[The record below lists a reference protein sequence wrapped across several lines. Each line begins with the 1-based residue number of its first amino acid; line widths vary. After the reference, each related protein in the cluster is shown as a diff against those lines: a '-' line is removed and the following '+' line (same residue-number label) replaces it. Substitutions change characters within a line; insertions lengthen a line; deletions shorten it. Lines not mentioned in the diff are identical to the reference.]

1 MVNYKISFKYFLGII
16 LLFIALFIGACQTEP
31 ECINDAY
38 NKIIDLTK
46 NPISESIELPSK
58 IGEIEAKYYSDNRLV
73 MENDGTIS
81 QPKEDVEVKFVVEMT
96 YQGII
101 YERTFTVQVLG
112 TNSAPYLTL
121 TNYKTEL
128 KVGEQTTITANY
140 PADFTVSWSSENDNV
155 VTVQNGVVTAV
166 GQGTAKIIVKITEKT
181 SVYKE
186 IEFKVTEHIPEMIVQ
201 CDDTALI
208 VGQKSTISVTLED
221 GYTVVYS
228 CDNNDVVTVQN
239 GVVTAV
245 GQGTANVTVKVK
257 ESDSVYE
264 VITFVVSEVPAAD
277 VDILEVAV
285 NEQVDLNVLL
295 KLDSNDLSWI
305 SNDGDIAT
313 VENGI
318 LTAKKAGITSI
329 TVVSADSST
338 VNLSVTIAAFNN
350 DAYDYY
356 NNKLSE
362 ESNVFE
368 ELRTLITNT
377 HKKKISYNE
386 ARSHFVKSDADPN
399 KPGNIILFYSRVS
412 VSGTWD
418 GGKTYDREHVWPQST
433 GWSKDETAGA
443 DLHHIRPTIPRAN
456 STRNNRAYAYC
467 PTGKQLNITFEGAT
481 ILAGLYTTTHFEPID
496 QVKGDVARIIMYLL
510 LRYEDAGTQKKLTGV
525 AQSIELLLEWN
536 ELDPVDQLELNRNNY
551 IESLQGNRNP
561 FIDNA
566 DLADLI
572 W

>member
-16 LLFIALFIGACQTEP
+16 LLFIALFIGACQNEP

-81 QPKEDVEVKFVVEMT
+81 QPKEDVEVKFIVEMT
-96 YQGII
+96 YHGII

-166 GQGTAKIIVKITEKT
+166 GQGTA
-181 SVYKE
+181 
-186 IEFKVTEHIPEMIVQ
+186 
-201 CDDTALI
+201 
-208 VGQKSTISVTLED
+208 
-221 GYTVVYS
+221 
-228 CDNNDVVTVQN
+228 
-239 GVVTAV
+239 
-245 GQGTANVTVKVK
+245 NVTVKVK

-264 VITFVVSEVPAAD
+264 VITFVVSEVPSAD

-318 LTAKKAGITSI
+318 LTAKKAGVTSI

-356 NNKLSE
+356 NDKLSE